1 MIGAGKALVYTDLT
15 LDSVCTQS
23 YRERNA
29 AEQLKIVISILGVM
43 VVVVV
48 DIADAAGAN

>member
-1 MIGAGKALVYTDLT
+1 MVYTDLT

-29 AEQLKIVISILGVM
+29 AEQLKIVISMTILGVM